1 MDSAAATAAELEVVA
16 AEATAAELEV
26 VAAEATATEL
36 EVVAAELEEDLKVD
50 SEVVATAVLE
60 MD

>member
-1 MDSAAATAAELEVVA
+1 MDSAA
-16 AEATAAELEV
+16 ATAAELEV